1 MEKKEIVR
9 KISKKCLSL
18 DLLEKIGLE
27 ERVEKE
33 IKDDLKR
40 KRQNYDESLGKM
52 EKKRKF
58 DHEPGHCNLE
68 ENRKKWREFSVS
80 YFIFNVFSNFKYF

>member
-9 KISKKCLSL
+9 KISKKCQCLA
-18 DLLEKIGLE
+18 LLERIGLE

-40 KRQNYDESLGKM
+40 KRQNYDRLLGKM

-58 DHEPGHCNLE
+58 DDEAGDCNLE
-68 ENRKKWREFSVS
+68 ENRKKWREFCVS
-80 YFIFNVFSNFKYF
+80 YFIFNVFFHF